1 VDDDDFLY
9 KITVFQSLCYPLALE
24 QSLVVVVYSLSPAAE
39 DGEDDDLGVSD
50 DSGDTKSR
58 KESSEDAKHLFFVK
72 IRSQIKSKFWSCSRL
87 ESNMAFILTCQALIP
102 YQN

>member
-1 VDDDDFLY
+1 MDDDDFLY
-9 KITVFQSLCYPLALE
+9 KITVFQSLCYPARTRTKV
-24 QSLVVVVYSLSPAAE
+24 LVVHSLSPAAE

-50 DSGDTKSR
+50 DSGDMKSR

-72 IRSQIKSKFWSCSRL
+72 IRSRIKSKFWSCSRL
-87 ESNMAFILTCQALIP
+87 QSNMAFILTCQALTP